1 MENFCG
7 SKPPEGGCGSRQAQG
22 FYPLWQ
28 PTASVFHGNRRFADC
43 DPIAQFDRFDPRTTI
58 GLPLEYIILLLLC
71 HLIRSEPSKEMRAA
85 LKVLDDHLQLRQ
97 TPPSARAGSVP
108 QELRNAFSI
117 VQLEWFKVS
126 STKSAD
132 PLEVEDYLDYFEYKS
147 TPLLEY
153 VINMTDNSGNTA
165 MHYAVSHGNFDV
177 VSVLLDSKVCNVDVI
192 NTAGY
197 ASVMLVSL
205 AQVCTE
211 THRHVVRRL
220 FHLADVNQ
228 RAKQHGQTALML
240 AVSHGRLD
248 TVRLLLEA
256 GADVNIQDEDG
267 STALM
272 CAAEHGH
279 LDIIKLLLAQPDCDV
294 TVVDHDGSTAL
305 SIAMEAGHRDIG
317 VLLYAHEHFSP
328 GSSPYNSL
336 KRRRARS
343 VTPTAATRPLS
354 GQGLPGGAGA
364 GAAATRSTPPPVRRA
379 ATTLGNTHSHR
390 SKP

>member
-1 MENFCG
+1 MYLSQNRGPGSWYLPNMGGGFLAKYSTQATAKRTRCLGEEEEREEDGDEEDQHLAPIRSEN
-7 SKPPEGGCGSRQAQG
+7 
-22 FYPLWQ
+22 
-28 PTASVFHGNRRFADC
+28 
-43 DPIAQFDRFDPRTTI
+43 RTK
-58 GLPLEYIILLLLC
+58 
-71 HLIRSEPSKEMRAA
+71 SEPSKEMRAA
-85 LKVLDDHLQLRQ
+85 LKVLDDHLQMRQ
-97 TPPSARAGSVP
+97 PQPPPSGRAGSVP

-177 VSVLLDSKVCNVDVI
+177 VSVLLDSKVCSVDVT

-197 ASVMLVSL
+197 TSVMLVSL
-205 AQVCTE
+205 AHIGTE

-220 FHLADVNQ
+220 FHLADVNS
-228 RAKQHGQTALML
+228 RATQHGQTALML

-294 TVVDHDGSTAL
+294 AVVDHDGSTAL

-317 VLLYAHEHFSP
+317 VLLYAQEHFAR
-328 GSSPYNSL
+328 GTSPYNSL
-336 KRRRARS
+336 KGRRARS
-343 VTPTAATRPLS
+343 VTPTAAAGSRPTSL
-354 GQGLPGGAGA
+354 
-364 GAAATRSTPPPVRRA
+364 GAAAAPSTPPPIRRTPSGPTPTSAAAAA
-379 ATTLGNTHSHR
+379 ATTR
-390 SKP
+390 SKT